1 MTIFLSVYCKLST
14 SSNKYLIEFHA
25 WSKPSTYIKIWC
37 HLLVLAPIIYQFLHP
52 FFKLLLVP
60 ATIAKNSP
68 DTKMI
73 IDICLSHYIEFMIAT
88 TRSSFSDGK
97 MIFCSNNYTSLS
109 LKHSCFLRFGG
120 WSVSMLSYL
129 YFKCYQTRARL
140 LSSRNEYQK
149 LHINRV
155 RWSKR
160 KMDLEKSQ
168 FWEY

>member
-1 MTIFLSVYCKLST
+1 M
-14 SSNKYLIEFHA
+14 IEFHA
-25 WSKPSTYIKIWC
+25 WSKYSTYIKIWC
-37 HLLVLAPIIYQFLHP
+37 HLLVLTPIIYQFLHP
-52 FFKLLLVP
+52 FFKPLLVP
-60 ATIAKNSP
+60 ATISKNSR

-73 IDICLSHYIEFMIAT
+73 IVICLSHYIEFIIAT
-88 TRSSFSDGK
+88 TSSRFLDGK
-97 MIFCSNNYTSLS
+97 MISYSNNYTSLS

-140 LSSRNEYQK
+140 LNSRNEYQK

-160 KMDLEKSQ
+160 KMDSEKSQ
-168 FWEY
+168 FWQY